1 MGRVTKNSM
10 PEPIRIKKP
19 KVNWSNYLL
28 KQIINFGGLPEIPIE
43 EHRFHPVR
51 RWRFD
56 LAFLKSKLA
65 IEIEGG
71 IWISGRHNRGSGF
84 ISDMDKYN
92 EAVLESWY
100 ILRFTPQDVKIGKA
114 LKTIN
119 RFFKGDSIE

>member
-1 MGRVTKNSM
+1 M

-19 KVNWSNYLL
+19 KVDWSDYLL
-28 KQIINFGGLPEIPIE
+28 QQIIFFGGLEIPVR

-56 LAFLKSKLA
+56 LAFLKSRLA

-71 IWISGRHNRGSGF
+71 VWISGRHNRGKGF

-114 LKTIN
+114 LQTIN
-119 RFFKGDSIE
+119 RFFKGDGI